1 MKGGGFDQLM
11 LALKSQR
18 MQQLP
23 EAGDGPLFSA
33 SKNQGFPA
41 YNLGKLNSVN
51 NLNEQGTNLYLE
63 PTKGNTAG

>member
-23 EAGDGPLFSA
+23 EAGNGPQFPA
-33 SKNQGFPA
+33 TKNQEFAA
-41 YNLGKLNSVN
+41 YNPEKLNSVN
-51 NLNEQGTNLYLE
+51 NLNEQGTNLSLE
-63 PTKGNTAG
+63 PTKRNTAG